1 MANKQQDLIKA
12 LQAIVKATKQATPKK
27 DVKAELKAFMVD
39 KGFSVVSEGKSP
51 YTNKAGVTK
60 QYDTVK
66 FSNGKTYAIGSW
78 KSWVLSK

>member
-1 MANKQQDLIKA
+1 MTKQQDLIKA
-12 LQAIVKATKQATPKK
+12 LQAIVGTKKATPKK
-27 DVKAELKAFMVD
+27 DVKADLKAFMVD
-39 KGFSVVSEGKSP
+39 KGYSVVAEGKSP

-60 QYDTVK
+60 QYETVK